1 MNSNEVF
8 SPRTLIGLGIGM
20 ACLFLLS
27 LVLMTFGGRTE
38 GDPLQTVAANSYSRS
53 AIGQAG
59 FAELLKK
66 LRYPVVQSEYESR
79 AKAGRD
85 GLLIL
90 AEPEIVGQS
99 LDDLL
104 HAPNVLL
111 ILPKRSGLPDGSR
124 PHWINK
130 NAVLPA
136 AAAEAALRSAVA
148 GGDVVRPDAAAPW
161 SVNGLGIAPDMP
173 APLQLMTSS
182 RLTPLVANSDGMLV
196 GSLDAADRRI
206 WILSD
211 PDIIANHAIGRGD
224 NAAFVIALIDAIRK
238 NSKAPI
244 VFDETIHGFVETPP
258 SPFKLLFSFPYVLA
272 TVQALIAIGLLLWA
286 TLTRFG
292 APEPAEAPFV
302 PGKYGLIE
310 NAAQLIERGRQ
321 QRVLVRRYVQA
332 TLREAAGRLHAPR
345 GLSDAVLIEWFRR
358 IEQARHVELDCG
370 GIYRRA
376 LAAESAMRDDHAALA
391 PIARDVHRWKGAM
404 LDGSE

>member
-1 MNSNEVF
+1 MNGNEAF
-8 SPRTLIGLGIGM
+8 SPRVLIGLGIGV

-27 LVLMTFGGRTE
+27 LVLMTFGSKPE
-38 GDPLQTVAANSYSRS
+38 ADPLQTVSANSFSRS

-66 LRYPVVQSEYESR
+66 LGVPVVQSEYESR
-79 AKAGRD
+79 AKAGSD

-90 AEPEIVGQS
+90 AEPETVGPA

-111 ILPKRSGLPDGSR
+111 ILPKRSGLPDKAH
-124 PHWINK
+124 PHWIDK

-136 AAAEAALRSAVA
+136 AVAEAALRSAVA
-148 GGDVVRPDAAAPW
+148 GGEVVRPD
-161 SVNGLGIAPDMP
+161 SVASWTTNGLGIAPDVP
-173 APLQLMTSS
+173 EPPQLMKST
-182 RLTPLVANSDGMLV
+182 RLTPLVANDDGVLV
-196 GSLDAADRRI
+196 GSLDTADRHI

-211 PDIIANHAIGRGD
+211 PDIIANHGIVRGD
-224 NAAFVIALIDAIRK
+224 NVALVTALIDALRK
-238 NSKAPI
+238 NGKAPI
-244 VFDETIHGFVETPP
+244 VFDETIHGFVEVPP
-258 SPFKLLFSFPYVLA
+258 SPFKLLFSFPYILA
-272 TVQALIAIGLLLWA
+272 TLQALIAIALLLWA
-286 TLTRFG
+286 TLSRFG
-292 APEPAEAPFV
+292 APEPLAAPLV

-321 QRVLVRRYVQA
+321 QRVLVRRYVEA
-332 TLREAAGRLHAPR
+332 TLREVAGRLHAPR
-345 GLSDAVLIEWFRR
+345 GLSDAALIDWFRR
-358 IEQARHVELDCG
+358 VEQARHVELDCG

-391 PIARDVHRWKGAM
+391 PIARDAHRWKGAM